1 LSRKQLIKRTSLNDQ
16 SLLLDLRKKKQP
28 SLKLDCRSP
37 VIRAKRCRGVIH
49 LAVAIQFIGNT
60 IPLRGFVI
68 QINKREVNEQ
78 YHVT

>member
-1 LSRKQLIKRTSLNDQ
+1 
-16 SLLLDLRKKKQP
+16 
-28 SLKLDCRSP
+28 